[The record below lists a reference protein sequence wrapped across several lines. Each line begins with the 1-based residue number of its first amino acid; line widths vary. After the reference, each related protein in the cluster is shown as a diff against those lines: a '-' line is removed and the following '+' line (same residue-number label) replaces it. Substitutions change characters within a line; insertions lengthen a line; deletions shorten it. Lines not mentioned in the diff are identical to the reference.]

1 MGDDTIDK
9 VNVLEACWSKQ
20 DSLCVKVASRDGVR
34 MVNSY
39 KKYLAVE
46 SHCDDFVPPVLEQH
60 EDILIQYGNKLRAG

>member
-1 MGDDTIDK
+1 M
-9 VNVLEACWSKQ
+9 
-20 DSLCVKVASRDGVR
+20 KVASRDGVR

-60 EDILIQYGNKLRAG
+60 EDILIQYGNKLRVGQQPGQPPIRKVVFEFCR